1 MRFSES
7 VAIVTGAGRGLGR
20 CFAERLA
27 AEGARLVIAEI
38 DEATGRETARRIT
51 DRGGKAL
58 FVHTDVSAEQSTR
71 ELAAAALAEFGD
83 IHILINNAALFA
95 GLELKPVEELS
106 VAEWDRVMAVNLRGL
121 FLTTR
126 AVLPQM
132 KRQRRGKIVNLSSNT
147 VLSGGPLLSHYVTSK
162 AGVIGF
168 TRSLAREAGAFGI
181 CVNAI
186 TPGLT
191 DTEAAEKTIPAN
203 RFDTVVGLRAIGR
216 RQKPEDLVGA
226 VLFLASS
233 ESDFITGQVINV
245 DGGQIFY

>member
-1 MRFSES
+1 MRISES
-7 VAIVTGAGRGLGR
+7 VAVITGAGRGMGR
-20 CFAERLA
+20 SFAERLA
-27 AEGARLVIAEI
+27 AEGARIVVAEI
-38 DEATGRETARRIT
+38 DEATGRGTARRIN
-51 DRGGKAL
+51 DGGGRAL
-58 FVHTDVSAEQSTR
+58 FVHTDVTSEQSTR
-71 ELAAAALAEFGD
+71 ELAAAATAEFGG

-106 VAEWDRVMAVNLRGL
+106 VAEWDRVIAVNLRGL

-132 KRQRRGKIVNLSSNT
+132 KRQARGKIINVSSNT
-147 VLSGGPLLSHYVTSK
+147 VMSGGPLLCHYVTSK

-168 TRSLAREAGAFGI
+168 TRSLAAEAGPFGI
-181 CVNAI
+181 LVNAI

-203 RFDTVVGLRAIGR
+203 RFDAVAGLRALRR
-216 RQKPEDLVGA
+216 RQKPEDLMGA
-226 VLFLASS
+226 VLFLASP

-245 DGGQIFY
+245 DGGQMFY